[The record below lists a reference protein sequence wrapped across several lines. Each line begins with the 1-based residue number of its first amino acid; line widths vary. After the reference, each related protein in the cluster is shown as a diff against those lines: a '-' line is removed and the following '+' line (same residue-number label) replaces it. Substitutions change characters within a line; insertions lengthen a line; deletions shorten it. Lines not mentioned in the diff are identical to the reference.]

1 MSSIAQELD
10 REMSILDLATA
21 RRVEQLV
28 RDALALAWNVT
39 GWLYASILLFACSYM
54 SGAEL
59 GKPLNPPPNVP
70 ADFLVR
76 WLPGKAAYE
85 LRMAIF
91 DETPEKSD
99 PPEVTPFDRIKSV
112 LTVGPGKFT
121 DVDELG
127 DLTSVYEES
136 STKQRVEIHRLL
148 AAYVANLRRL
158 GTSRTAPAN
167 LPWHGV
173 ACTALFQS
181 VSPERCSERRKE
193 RGVRT
198 ATGSLLWKID
208 SPDRSD
214 SFELRTS
221 PNKLLV
227 VHDDTWKLYDLRLRK
242 WRNLPISMSESRD
255 DSFRYSI
262 NDDTLR
268 FLGRS
273 YSLSSGQSVAA
284 PIGEGMSAYL
294 SDPEKVGAEWM
305 TLYINPP
312 HYNEEKV
319 DVRSKTEPEIQALRD
334 SLRDRFYFRSDDGTQ
349 RNLPMNERVSN
360 HFVTATG
367 RLCSVI
373 GAQRQSSYRWAFD
386 ESLHLAETAEN
397 RSLKEVMKGAFN
409 GTWSVW
415 DDGSKND
422 RMLLEQRFDYAT
434 SVPVR
439 AATWEPQTKQ
449 WELLWNTDSPQM
461 PPPPP
466 GVMVAALAQRSRWEL
481 PRELTH
487 PPVGTLVHC
496 ARVISK
502 RDTAFLLSESRD
514 YVAEHHS
521 VQLWVFKPG
530 KRTPDKVALVLPGFK
545 PAPKFIDYVT
555 DIDELQ
561 INIVE
566 TGFIIADE
574 RSVWTVEWD
583 FERGIPKGPQR
594 R

>member
-1 MSSIAQELD
+1 MPWLLRTHMPYPFTQF
-10 REMSILDLATA
+10 
-21 RRVEQLV
+21 
-28 RDALALAWNVT
+28 
-39 GWLYASILLFACSYM
+39 LYASILLFACSFT
-54 SGAEL
+54 SGAEP
-59 GKPLNPPPNVP
+59 GKPLNPTPNVP
-70 ADFLVR
+70 ADFLSR
-76 WLPGKAAYE
+76 WLPWEAAHD
-85 LRMAIF
+85 LQMAIL
-91 DETPEKSD
+91 DETPEDSN
-99 PPEVTPFDRIKSV
+99 PPEVTPFARIKSQ
-112 LTVGPGKFT
+112 LTVSPGKGKFT

-136 STKQRVEIHRLL
+136 STKQRAEIHRLL
-148 AAYVANLRRL
+148 ADYIANLRRL
-158 GTSRTAPAN
+158 GTSGNAPAN
-167 LPWHGV
+167 LSWHGV

-193 RGVRT
+193 RGVLT

-208 SPDRSD
+208 SPDSSD

-221 PNKLLV
+221 PGKLLI
-227 VHDDTWKLYDLRLRK
+227 VHNDTWKLYDLRLRK
-242 WRNLPISMSESRD
+242 WRNLPFSKSKSDDD
-255 DSFRYSI
+255 DSIRYSI
-262 NDDTLR
+262 DDDTLR
-268 FLGRS
+268 FLGRA

-284 PIGEGMSAYL
+284 PIGPGMPVYL

-312 HYNEEKV
+312 HYNEETAGL
-319 DVRSKTEPEIQALRD
+319 RSKTGPEIEVLRD

-349 RNLPMNERVSN
+349 RSLPMNERVSN
-360 HFVTATG
+360 YFVTATG

-373 GAQRQSSYRWAFD
+373 GAERQHSFRWAFD

-415 DDGSKND
+415 NDGSKND

-496 ARVISK
+496 AGVISEK
-502 RDTAFLLSESRD
+502 DTAFLLSESRD
-514 YVAEHHS
+514 YVVGHHS

-530 KRTPDKVALVLPGFK
+530 KRTPDKVALVLPGFR
-545 PAPKFIDYVT
+545 PASKFIDYGT
-555 DIDELQ
+555 DIDALQ
-561 INIVE
+561 IKMVE
-566 TGFIIADE
+566 TGFIITDE
-574 RSVWTVEWD
+574 RSVWTLEWD
-583 FERGIPKGPQR
+583 FEHGIPKRPATALK
-594 R
+594 